1 MERAPEASG
10 DLRIPSPDDHIFEPP
25 GAPMYTCSF
34 KDDVDTQLIKRI
46 GVEQAMF
53 ETDHLHADGT
63 WPHSTDV
70 AARLLDGMTDKVA
83 DRVLR
88 RNAMELFGIDAATIG
103 IA

>member
-1 MERAPEASG
+1 MERAPEATG
-10 DLRIPSPDDHIFEPP
+10 KLRIVSPDDHIFEPP
-25 GAPMYTCSF
+25 DDRVYASL
-34 KDDVDTQLIKRI
+34 KDDVETQLIKRI

-53 ETDHLHADGT
+53 GTDCPHADGT
-63 WPHSTDV
+63 WPYSTDV
-70 AARLLDGMTDKVA
+70 AARVLDGVTEDVA